1 MNEVQWIGGGP
12 VTKEQID
19 FFLGPATHDMIEEEL
34 QLKHKVSQDI
44 PTVPIFEDR
53 TNLIYS
59 QIKEEGCM
67 NTLAVTR
74 RLVLMCILPLLVFR

>member
-34 QLKHKVSQDI
+34 QLNIKYHKIFRRYLSSRI
-44 PTVPIFEDR
+44 EPISSIVKLKWKTANQR
-53 TNLIYS
+53 LCHLLI
-59 QIKEEGCM
+59 
-67 NTLAVTR
+67 
-74 RLVLMCILPLLVFR
+74 ILHQ